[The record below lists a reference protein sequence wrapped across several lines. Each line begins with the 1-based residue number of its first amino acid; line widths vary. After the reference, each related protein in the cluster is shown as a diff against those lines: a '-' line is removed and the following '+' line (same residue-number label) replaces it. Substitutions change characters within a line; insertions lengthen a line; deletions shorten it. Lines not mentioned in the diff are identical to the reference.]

1 MKAESRRYTFQVCS
15 HFDADHY
22 SKVQAAY
29 RLLGK
34 TQMAMDQLHM
44 HFASAVH
51 NAAFNV
57 VHGYV
62 ELCSGAAQAESVAGG
77 STFHKKQYKQLCQ
90 VGNIY
95 LKQYSLNRIGD
106 QTGWCSCNVIIR
118 RCPVNLMLS
127 WTVIAVICSWVVG
140 CFNFGNCNFLHYMGH
155 NSVNPGTRSSASS

>member
-1 MKAESRRYTFQVCS
+1 VNSKVVHVKAESRHCTFQVCS

-62 ELCSGAAQAESVAGG
+62 ELCSGAAQADNVDGG
-77 STFHKKQYKQLCQ
+77 STFHKKLYKQLCQ
-90 VGNIY
+90 VRNVY
-95 LKQYSLNRIGD
+95 LKQYSLNGIGD
-106 QTGWCSCNVIIR
+106 QAGQCSCNVIIR
-118 RCPVNLMLS
+118 R
-127 WTVIAVICSWVVG
+127 
-140 CFNFGNCNFLHYMGH
+140 
-155 NSVNPGTRSSASS
+155 

>member
-1 MKAESRRYTFQVCS
+1 MFQVCS

-51 NAAFNV
+51 NAAFSV

-62 ELCSGAAQAESVAGG
+62 ELCSSAAQAESVAGG
-77 STFHKKQYKQLCQ
+77 ITFHKKQYNQLCK
-90 VGNIY
+90 VGN
-95 LKQYSLNRIGD
+95 
-106 QTGWCSCNVIIR
+106 TNVIQYNWNRTGNQAGWYSGNAI
-118 RCPVNLMLS
+118 
-127 WTVIAVICSWVVG
+127 ICTYMIQIWVVFA
-140 CFNFGNCNFLHYMGH
+140 C
-155 NSVNPGTRSSASS
+155 ASSVHPDDYPSFTLD

>member
-1 MKAESRRYTFQVCS
+1 VNSKVVHVKVESRHCTFQVCS

-44 HFASAVH
+44 HFASAIH

-62 ELCSGAAQAESVAGG
+62 ELCSNAAQVESVAGG

-106 QTGWCSCNVIIR
+106 QAGWCSYNVIICR
-118 RCPVNLMLS
+118 
-127 WTVIAVICSWVVG
+127 
-140 CFNFGNCNFLHYMGH
+140 
-155 NSVNPGTRSSASS
+155 

>member
-1 MKAESRRYTFQVCS
+1 VNSKVVHVEAESRHCTFQVCS
-15 HFDADHY
+15 HFDANHY

-62 ELCSGAAQAESVAGG
+62 ELCSGAAQAESMAGG
-77 STFHKKQYKQLCQ
+77 STFHKKQYKHLCQ
-90 VGNIY
+90 VGNVY
-95 LKQYSLNRIGD
+95 LKQCSLNGIGD
-106 QTGWCSCNVIIR
+106 QAGWRSCNVIICR
-118 RCPVNLMLS
+118 
-127 WTVIAVICSWVVG
+127 
-140 CFNFGNCNFLHYMGH
+140 
-155 NSVNPGTRSSASS
+155 